1 MLKSCT
7 KIRLDSPGK
16 LIFFFL
22 NLYVIFIKKN
32 FANVFFYY
40 FNECHSIH
48 ALQLHPYYKLI
59 YELFII
65 FTNLHFIFL
74 QPVFRL
80 VYPTSTRK
88 IPKENIF
95 FFFQLFTDASSRSIG
110 ALNRINFNTRF
121 VLKTLM
127 TICPGTVLL
136 VFMVSLW
143 IIASW
148 TLRQCER

>member
-1 MLKSCT
+1 MSMSDPVEVMNAYCLNCWPCLEWEHSLQVHYMHFRPGHKSSYACS
-7 KIRLDSPGK
+7 RQ
-16 LIFFFL
+16 
-22 NLYVIFIKKN
+22 
-32 FANVFFYY
+32 
-40 FNECHSIH
+40 
-48 ALQLHPYYKLI
+48 QLHPFFGNVSGGDIGSRWVPYDVTLS
-59 YELFII
+59 LPMF
-65 FTNLHFIFL
+65 
-74 QPVFRL
+74 FRL
-80 VYPTSTRK
+80 YLICRVMLLHSK
-88 IPKENIF
+88 
-95 FFFQLFTDASSRSIG
+95 LFTDASSRSIG